1 MPAASIKQRRL
12 MAIAKNHPEDLYKR
26 NRDMAKLPQSMLGD
40 FARTPEKDLP
50 LRKHRK
56 KK

>member
-1 MPAASIKQRRL
+1 